1 MRPSPQQDLCTVFGK
16 WKAGSSSKPAL
27 EIQWNLGFD
36 VSKYIL
42 RLIPSK
48 SKSPIPCVSDPWL
61 STGDSFSL
69 LYNSAPPIF
78 KSDWHQINNKAIV
91 GTKYSAKSI
100 MFRRWMSVKTE
111 PWRPSGFHRVSQI
124 DMLLSQLCHFLC
136 LRLLWL
142 FITTNHL
149 HML

>member
-48 SKSPIPCVSDPWL
+48 SNSPIPCVSDPWL
-61 STGDSFSL
+61 STGDCFSL
-69 LYNSAPPIF
+69 LYNSAPLIF
-78 KSDWHQINNKAIV
+78 KSDWHQITNW
-91 GTKYSAKSI
+91 
-100 MFRRWMSVKTE
+100 RLLLE
-111 PWRPSGFHRVSQI
+111 PNIQQNLLCSGDECLLKQSHGGRLVFRVSQI
-124 DMLLSQLCHFLC
+124 DMWLSQLHHFLS